1 MKRNHLLLYLV
12 ACVILFS
19 STACSND
26 DLIEGTELVSET
38 QIKHPHRIMSNL
50 NPKDYNVNIDM
61 VKGYLRLTK
70 RIDDMRSITPLTIDQ
85 DTLAWAV
92 QYQKGWQVLSGDSR
106 LAPVMI
112 SSEESELDLKEQS
125 PNTNAVN
132 GLLYYIKDIHYGA
145 DTLKNRVWKFLET
158 SDLKPRI
165 LRSPRRAGGEIA
177 TRGMWIAVDS
187 SYEYS
192 NEVTVPHIIQTKW
205 GQGVINTTWNEY
217 SSPNPQHKCP
227 WNGYTETING
237 KHCVVGCAPVAVG
250 QIIYKYRKNNNR
262 GIAIPMNGNI
272 TNDIP
277 QFSGFSSNAWSLFA
291 NDSSE
296 TNLQYTA
303 IFLSYIGSQMGIVYG
318 LTGSSLPENNIDNAI
333 SEFLD
338 FELVCSSGNSY
349 NYNIICGSLANSS
362 PVCVFASEARL
373 PGQPQF
379 LVNSHT
385 FILDSKRERNDYIK
399 VTYLWDNDYEVSW
412 EEYNRLDPWRFE
424 MPDDY
429 DPIENNEVFHEHNIS
444 ISTSIDFAMNWG
456 FDGNS
461 DNVYYIASYRSY
473 PNSDEYGSYP
483 GTYTEYQPYWTYSSF
498 AFTVID
504 RLIYNFH
511 EL

>member
-1 MKRNHLLLYLV
+1 MSYL
-12 ACVILFS
+12 
-19 STACSND
+19 
-26 DLIEGTELVSET
+26 
-38 QIKHPHRIMSNL
+38 HRKS
-50 NPKDYNVNIDM
+50 
-61 VKGYLRLTK
+61 RLT
-70 RIDDMRSITPLTIDQ
+70 LTR
-85 DTLAWAV
+85 A
-92 QYQKGWQVLSGDSR
+92 
-106 LAPVMI
+106 
-112 SSEESELDLKEQS
+112 
-125 PNTNAVN
+125 
-132 GLLYYIKDIHYGA
+132 
-145 DTLKNRVWKFLET
+145 KNIQ
-158 SDLKPRI
+158 I
-165 LRSPRRAGGEIA
+165 LRKDNPWKHRKYPLYHKFCLQVEFVVQFHILEQYFC
-177 TRGMWIAVDS
+177 
-187 SYEYS
+187 SYV
-192 NEVTVPHIIQTKW
+192 VTLLV
-205 GQGVINTTWNEY
+205 
-217 SSPNPQHKCP
+217 
-227 WNGYTETING
+227 
-237 KHCVVGCAPVAVG
+237 
-250 QIIYKYRKNNNR
+250 
-262 GIAIPMNGNI
+262 
-272 TNDIP
+272 
-277 QFSGFSSNAWSLFA
+277 
-291 NDSSE
+291 
-296 TNLQYTA
+296 
-303 IFLSYIGSQMGIVYG
+303 
-318 LTGSSLPENNIDNAI
+318 
-333 SEFLD
+333 D

-461 DNVYYIASYRSY
+461 DNVYYIASYRTY

-498 AFTVID
+498 AFTVIV